1 MYLADGEEDVFL
13 CLFIL
18 VHSLLKVVNLSLQL
32 LPLLTTHRHF
42 IQVRNLSREKER
54 KRRKVEREKR
64 ERREREKRERREREE
79 RRRKERKRRY
89 IAHDTNTNPGLQV
102 VMFSHLLQLLLCVSE
117 VPD

>member
-32 LPLLTTHRHF
+32 LPLLTTHCHF

-64 ERREREKRERREREE
+64 ERREREE
-79 RRRKERKRRY
+79 RRRKERREEKKREKE
-89 IAHDTNTNPGLQV
+89 NT
-102 VMFSHLLQLLLCVSE
+102 HCT
-117 VPD
+117 